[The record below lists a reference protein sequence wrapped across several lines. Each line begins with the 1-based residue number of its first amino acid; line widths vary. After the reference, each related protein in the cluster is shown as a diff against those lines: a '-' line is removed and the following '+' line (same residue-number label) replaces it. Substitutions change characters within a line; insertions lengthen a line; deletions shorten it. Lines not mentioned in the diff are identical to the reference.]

1 MTAPNECLQRRVYNV
16 TAMSF
21 TPEELAEKLY
31 KYVPELRITYKPDSR
46 QNIGKA
52 SKTLHKNRFFTMIM
66 NLKLLNG
73 YGLCFLLFQL
83 MPGPKYLMIRMLAEI
98 GNGNQSMIWKSWSI

>member
-1 MTAPNECLQRRVYNV
+1 MTAPNECLKRRVYNV

-46 QNIGKA
+46 QNIGK
-52 SKTLHKNRFFTMIM
+52 
-66 NLKLLNG
+66 
-73 YGLCFLLFQL
+73 
-83 MPGPKYLMIRMLAEI
+83 
-98 GNGNQSMIWKSWSI
+98 